1 MPKQLL
7 NNIINP
13 IALLKWSKLIAT
25 AIIFIAAGL
34 SILIFTSIG
43 ILNYWVAPKV
53 AYWRADI
60 ERLASEYIG
69 TQVSIEQISADTS
82 YLIPSFLLDGVRFK
96 STQSS
101 GTDEVLEIPKV
112 SIDLSVASIMRLSF
126 DHVLIENPNV
136 SVQKDNEGNIHV
148 AGLPITSS
156 DSNKGTDW
164 FFSQPNLQV
173 HRATVILSDE
183 NKSNK
188 PIKFN
193 EVEIVFLNGLKS
205 HAMKIEAT
213 PPTEFGQRFS
223 LQGEFKES
231 LLSTHAG
238 EFKNWSGNIQVT
250 LPEIELSLLNRYFPQ
265 NNSFSIDSAK
275 GWVRIWSKIKKG
287 EVNQFTTDISFSEIK
302 ANTNLIKNINLKNI
316 GGRLIANLD
325 SKKQEIKA
333 KDFKFT
339 TQDGALWDLNNAFF
353 EWHPKIIEP
362 ENLTK
367 SDITNAIVDV
377 ENQNILSTLFKPGTG
392 SIGIDKVSLQPIKN
406 QLNNFL
412 FDSKIIQNLKR
423 IDMGGNLTKFKFS
436 WDFDGRSTKN
446 YKTDGVL
453 DNFKF
458 DRGLNQETDFLKGF
472 PGVENANIHF
482 KVANEGGS
490 ATIDIKNGFIS
501 LPRWLDDP
509 IVQLKQA
516 NAELIWHQ
524 TENQFDLQIIN
535 ATVLNEDAQG
545 GFNLNW
551 SSDSRNGSDNKD
563 NIDLKIDIRDG
574 KAKQIYR
581 YLPNKIEPWLRKYL
595 QEAITQGSINGGSIK
610 IKGPLDKFPFA
621 NAKEGE
627 FHIVAHAQ
635 DLNYQYYPQGSN
647 ELKGQSQ
654 LKTWPELL
662 HLNADLVIDRKSLS
676 IKNAAAK
683 LATSQAN
690 NIDIYDINTEIVDFF
705 KPVLSVKAKAK
716 GSLSDALKVVNSS
729 AIGELLGDSLS
740 SSQSSGGSLSE
751 FNLNLNLP
759 LNDLSKTKVQGGV
772 TFVNNDLFL
781 SPNLP
786 TLNKVR
792 GSLSFNEAGFTLS
805 NLRARILGSEAK
817 LEGGL
822 KFVSDKTDF
831 NSDNSIIK
839 IQGQISSDG
848 LKQAKENPIISKL
861 AKFLNGQTSY
871 FATAVVRKGQLD
883 FELNSSLFGLG
894 SDLPA
899 PLGKTMDSQLPLK
912 LNVTLQPEA
921 TPVPLNKTSA
931 AASLSQTGQNNSA
944 YPSMPRKALKTT
956 LSVGQA
962 LFMSFLS
969 EAAST
974 VSQSNNKNSKLN
986 ANPPTFFERGWIGIY
1001 SGVRPQIPTV
1011 LESGIF
1017 VNVDVPRL
1025 DADSW
1030 ESVISNFDE
1039 TTDLSR
1045 DVSKEGNK
1053 NIKRDSAANQNLNLN
1068 VPLQTQGKLIPTG
1081 IRVKAAEMVLSRRS
1095 IHQVSLDA
1103 SYQDA
1108 SPSGLWH
1115 LNINSTEAKG
1125 AIDYKISSQSLAAKI
1140 YARMTLLNIPP
1151 AAVDSVESLLNEK
1164 DSLLP
1169 TLDIV
1174 VDELEIKGKKLGRAE
1189 IEATNQLQSDGGKEW
1204 RINKLNLTVPEA
1216 KFQATGVWALI
1227 KESEKSQNIK
1237 KTTLNFNL
1245 DIENAGQLL
1254 DRLGT
1259 KGAVNAGKGKL
1270 AGQVAWNGSPLQMDY
1285 PSLNGHFNVNVE
1297 KGSFL
1302 KTEPGAARLLG
1313 VLNLQALPRRL
1324 FLDFKDIFSDGFSFD
1339 FFRGD
1344 IGIDLG
1350 IAKTNNLQMKGVN
1363 AAILMEGFADISRE
1377 TQHLKVI
1384 VIPEIDAGT
1393 ASLVV
1398 AAINPIVGISSYLAQ
1413 YFLKKPI
1420 SQAAT
1425 KDFIIDGTWSDP
1437 TVTKV
1442 DSRGEIKK

>member
-1 MPKQLL
+1 MK
-7 NNIINP
+7 NIINP
-13 IALLKWSKLIAT
+13 IALIKWSKLIAT

-34 SILIFTSIG
+34 SLLIFTSIG
-43 ILNYWVAPKV
+43 LLNYWVAPKV
-53 AYWRADI
+53 TYWRADI

-101 GTDEVLEIPKV
+101 GNDGVLEIPKV
-112 SIDLSVASIMRLSF
+112 SIGLSVVSIMRLSF
-126 DHVLIENPNV
+126 DHVLIESPNV
-136 SVQKDNEGNIHV
+136 SIQKDKEGIIHI
-148 AGLPITSS
+148 AGLPLTSS
-156 DSNKGTDW
+156 DSNKGKDW

-183 NKSNK
+183 NKTNK

-205 HAMKIEAT
+205 HAMKVEAT

-238 EFKNWSGNIQVT
+238 EFKNWSGNIQIT

-287 EVNQFTTDISFSEIK
+287 EINQFTTDISFSEIK

-353 EWHPKIIEP
+353 EWYPNPNGSANLPKA
-362 ENLTK
+362 
-367 SDITNAIVDV
+367 DISNVIVDV
-377 ENQNILSTLFKPGTG
+377 ENQNILSSLFKPGTG
-392 SIGIDKVSLQPIKN
+392 SIGIDKVALQPIKN

-412 FDSKIIQNLKR
+412 FDSQIIQNFKR
-423 IDMGGNLTKFKFS
+423 IDVGGNLTKFKFS
-436 WDFDGRSTKN
+436 WDFDGHSTKN
-446 YKTDGVL
+446 YKADGVL
-453 DNFKF
+453 DNFRF
-458 DRGLNQETDFLKGF
+458 DKQLNQEASFLKGL

-482 KVANEGGS
+482 KIENDGGS
-490 ATIDIKNGFIS
+490 ATIGIENGFIS

-509 IVQLKQA
+509 VVQIKQA
-516 NAELIWHQ
+516 NAELTWHQ
-524 TENQFDLQIIN
+524 ADNQFDLQIIN

-551 SSDSRNGSDNKD
+551 SSDSRNGAENKD

-581 YLPNKIEPWLRKYL
+581 YLPNKIDPGLRKYL
-595 QEAITQGSINGGSIK
+595 QEAITQGSINGGSVK
-610 IKGPLDKFPFA
+610 IKGPIDKFPFA

-635 DLNYQYYPQGSN
+635 DLNYQYYPLVSN
-647 ELKGQSQ
+647 ELKGQLQ
-654 LKTWPELL
+654 IKNWPELL
-662 HLNADLVIDRKSLS
+662 HLNADLVIDRRSLS
-676 IKNAAAK
+676 IKNATAK

-690 NIDIYDINTEIVDFF
+690 NIEIYDITADIIDFF
-705 KPVLSVKAKAK
+705 KPVVSVKAKAK
-716 GSLSDALKVVNSS
+716 GSLSDALKVVTTS

-740 SSQSSGGSLSE
+740 GSQSSGGSLSE

-759 LNDLSKTKVQGGV
+759 INDLSKTKVQGGV
-772 TFVNNDLFL
+772 TFVNNDLLL

-786 TLNKVR
+786 SLNKVR
-792 GSLSFNEAGFTLS
+792 GSLNFNEAGFTLS
-805 NLRARILGSEAK
+805 NFRARILGSEAK

-831 NSDNSIIK
+831 NNENSIIK

-848 LKQAKENPIISKL
+848 LKQAKEIPIIAKL
-861 AKFLNGQTSY
+861 AKYINGQTSY

-883 FELNSSLFGLG
+883 FELNSSLFGLS

-912 LNVTLQPEA
+912 LNVSLQPEA
-921 TPVPLNKTSA
+921 TPAPLNKSLA
-931 AASLSQTGQNNSA
+931 AAPLSQTGQNNPA
-944 YPSMPRKALKTT
+944 FLSMPRKALKTT
-956 LSVGQA
+956 LSVGQT

-974 VSQSNNKNSKLN
+974 VSQSNNKSSKSI
-986 ANPPTFFERGWIGIY
+986 ANPSVFLDRGWIGIY
-1001 SGVRPQIPTV
+1001 SGARPQIPTV

-1017 VNVDVPRL
+1017 VNVDVPKL

-1045 DVSKEGNK
+1045 DISKEGNK
-1053 NIKRDSAANQNLNLN
+1053 NLKRDSGTNANSNLNA
-1068 VPLQTQGKLIPTG
+1068 PLQTQGKFIPTG
-1081 IRVKAAEMVLSRRS
+1081 IRIKAAEMIFSRRS

-1103 SYQDA
+1103 GYQDA
-1108 SPSGLWH
+1108 LPSGLWH

-1125 AIDYKISSQSLAAKI
+1125 AMDYKISSQSLAAKI

-1216 KFQATGVWALI
+1216 KFQATGVWSLI
-1227 KESEKSQNIK
+1227 K
-1237 KTTLNFNL
+1237 
-1245 DIENAGQLL
+1245 
-1254 DRLGT
+1254 
-1259 KGAVNAGKGKL
+1259 
-1270 AGQVAWNGSPLQMDY
+1270 
-1285 PSLNGHFNVNVE
+1285 
-1297 KGSFL
+1297 
-1302 KTEPGAARLLG
+1302 
-1313 VLNLQALPRRL
+1313 
-1324 FLDFKDIFSDGFSFD
+1324 
-1339 FFRGD
+1339 
-1344 IGIDLG
+1344 
-1350 IAKTNNLQMKGVN
+1350 
-1363 AAILMEGFADISRE
+1363 
-1377 TQHLKVI
+1377 
-1384 VIPEIDAGT
+1384 
-1393 ASLVV
+1393 
-1398 AAINPIVGISSYLAQ
+1398 
-1413 YFLKKPI
+1413 
-1420 SQAAT
+1420 
-1425 KDFIIDGTWSDP
+1425 
-1437 TVTKV
+1437 
-1442 DSRGEIKK
+1442 